1 MIEIKKSKSDNFK
14 FFVKSETGKVLLK
27 SIPFAE
33 EQALNETLG
42 NLSGSAPINKSF
54 ERKTNFNGQFL
65 FELKN
70 KQGKLIGKSGF
81 YSSEAGMENGI
92 KNLKNRLELSSV
104 IKKTIL

>member
-1 MIEIKKSKSDNFK
+1 MIEIKKTKSNNYK

-33 EQALNETLG
+33 EQSLRETIG
-42 NLSGSAPINKSF
+42 SLSGAPSLPKRF

-70 KQGKLIGKSGF
+70 QQGKLIGKSGL

-92 KNLKNRLELSSV
+92 KNLNNRLQNQMV
-104 IKKTIL
+104 IKSSSS

>member
-1 MIEIKKSKSDNFK
+1 MIEIKKTKSDNYK

-27 SIPFAE
+27 SILFADE
-33 EQALNETLG
+33 TSLKETLG
-42 NLSGSAPINKSF
+42 SLSGGPSLSKRF

-70 KQGKLIGKSGF
+70 QQGKLIGKSGL

-92 KNLKNRLELSSV
+92 KNLNNRLQNQIIVKSS
-104 IKKTIL
+104 TS

>member
-1 MIEIKKSKSDNFK
+1 MIEIKKTKSDNYK

-33 EQALNETLG
+33 EQAIKETIG
-42 NLSGSAPINKSF
+42 GLSGTPSLHKHF
-54 ERKTNFNGQFL
+54 ERKTNVNGQFL

-70 KQGKLIGKSGF
+70 KHGELIGKSGL

-92 KNLKNRLELSSV
+92 KNLNNRLQN
-104 IKKTIL
+104 KA

>member
-33 EQALNETLG
+33 EQVLNETLEI
-42 NLSGSAPINKSF
+42 LSESISINKSF
-54 ERKTNFNGQFL
+54 ERKTNFSGQFL

-92 KNLKNRLELSSV
+92 KNLKNRLQISSI
-104 IKKTIL
+104 IKKNFL